1 MFVLDP
7 TGQGL
12 LLMGSAKALAS
23 ANWWSI
29 AEVTFTAALGVAAL
43 AAGFQ
48 GWALKR
54 ATTLERVMLLV
65 AGFALVYPTVA
76 ADLIGIAL
84 VIAALALQFLR
95 GKPVPA

>member
-1 MFVLDP
+1 
-7 TGQGL
+7 
-12 LLMGSAKALAS
+12 MGSTKALAA

-48 GWALKR
+48 GWAWKKL
-54 ATTLERVMLLV
+54 TTLERVMLIA

-76 ADLIGIAL
+76 ADLLGIAL
-84 VIAALALQFLR
+84 VMVALTLQYLR
-95 GKPVPA
+95 LRPVPA